1 MSETNPQAEG
11 APPPEPAAPATEAPA
26 PAADGAASE
35 TTDTTD
41 ETKEPKPSRTD
52 RRIAAL
58 SARLSAGEQERQ
70 RLAQEVEHY
79 RRQFAPQPA
88 ELQLSP
94 EQQAAVDRAVEA
106 KLAQRV
112 EAERS
117 ESFHTA
123 GKAAYPD
130 WSERCQSLMQMGADA
145 QFAQLLIETPD
156 GAKVAGA
163 LADDPEELERITGL
177 RTERARAIALGKFA
191 ATLESKPAAPA
202 RTTRA
207 PAPIRPING
216 ASARVEFDEH
226 TATPAQLVEFYSRQA
241 MAKRGL

>member
-26 PAADGAASE
+26 PAADGAAHE
-35 TTDTTD
+35 TTD
-41 ETKEPKPSRTD
+41 ETKELEPKLE
-52 RRIAAL
+52 RRLATL
-58 SARLSAGEQERQ
+58 RARITAGEQERQ

-79 RRQFAPQPA
+79 RRQVAPQPA
-88 ELQLSP
+88 EPQFTP
-94 EQQAAVDRAVEA
+94 EQQAAVDRLVEA
-106 KLAQRV
+106 KMAQRA

-117 ESFHTA
+117 ESFHTQ
-123 GKAAYPD
+123 GRAAYPD

-145 QFAQLLIETPD
+145 GFAQLLIETPD

-163 LADDPEELERITGL
+163 LADDPEELERISGL

-202 RTTRA
+202 RT
-207 PAPIRPING
+207 
-216 ASARVEFDEH
+216 S
-226 TATPAQLVEFYSRQA
+226 
-241 MAKRGL
+241 

>member
-1 MSETNPQAEG
+1 MSETTPQAEG

-26 PAADGAASE
+26 PAADGAA
-35 TTDTTD
+35 TDDTKTD
-41 ETKEPKPSRTD
+41 EPEPKPSRTE

-58 SARLSAGEQERQ
+58 SARLSAGEQERE
-70 RLAQEVEHY
+70 RLAAEVEQY
-79 RRQFAPQPA
+79 RRHFAPAPA
-88 ELQLSP
+88 EPQFTP
-94 EQQAAVDRAVEA
+94 EQQAAVDRLVEA
-106 KLAQRV
+106 KMAQRT

-123 GKAAYPD
+123 GRAAYPAD
-130 WSERCQSLMQMGADA
+130 WSERCTSLMQMGADA

-191 ATLESKPAAPA
+191 ATLESKPAAA
-202 RTTRA
+202 RTSRA

-216 ASARVEFDEH
+216 ASARVEVNEQ
-226 TATPAQLVEFYSRQA
+226 TMTTQQLVDLYSKQA

>member
-26 PAADGAASE
+26 PAAEGAARE
-35 TTDTTD
+35 TTD
-41 ETKEPKPSRTD
+41 ETKEPEPKPSRTD

-58 SARLSAGEQERQ
+58 SARLAAS
-70 RLAQEVEHY
+70 AQEQARQAQELEHY
-79 RRQFAPQPA
+79 RRQVAPQFA
-88 ELQLSP
+88 EPTLTP
-94 EQQAAVDRAVEA
+94 EQQAAVDRVVEA

-117 ESFHTA
+117 ESFHTQ
-123 GKAAYPD
+123 GRAAYPD

-177 RTERARAIALGKFA
+177 RSERARAIALGKFA

-202 RTTRA
+202 RTSRA

-226 TATPAQLVEFYSRQA
+226 TATPQQLVEFYSKQA